1 MRTKYLLWTIAICS
15 LLSAC
20 EKIDESSNR
29 IEIFAESMGGSA
41 KVLINGANGTWV
53 NNDSININGT
63 AVAVERHDG
72 HAYISYA
79 TPAAVNRAFYPASL
93 KVLSNSG
100 DNATLELPT
109 VYHYQANA
117 SGQLLELPMAAR
129 SSNSNPMEFMHLT
142 GAICV
147 MVKNTAA
154 VPLTLQSV
162 TLESDRYR
170 LSGSCAVNF
179 TTLQSITPETSTNAL
194 ERCVVMAFDT
204 GYTLAA
210 SGTLYVM
217 LPVLPVGSDNH
228 FTISVRAYRS
238 GQSTAYRNSQ
248 SQTSGNDHSLARN
261 ELGYAPMSIDASTP
275 DDVLETVGGAYVVSS
290 PLEFSV
296 MAQALSNGWISE
308 TSNITLLSDIDMTDV
323 PISTINNVHYSGTF
337 DGKGHVVKNLTI
349 NSINISGDNYLC
361 ALFRQLNGVGTI
373 KDLTLDE
380 LVLKHRGTTN
390 SNLKLAG
397 LIGTYSNNNV
407 GTLTLNNCV
416 VNISSL
422 DIQDANGALLYF
434 GGLINDVEGEG
445 ITIEMIGCRATTQ
458 TISLSGNRNIYFGGL
473 ICALGASTT
482 IFTNSSWTG
491 NPTLSAGNN
500 MWSGGLI
507 GQKSVGDL
515 TVTNCQL
522 NGHFTATA
530 NGNYRYLGSLVGRY
544 NNPRTIDTS
553 GNNINV
559 SITLNNSPITV
570 VPFNR

>member
-79 TPAAVNRAFYPASL
+79 SPAAVNRAFYPASL

-100 DNATLELPT
+100 DNATLELPP

-142 GAICV
+142 GALCV

-179 TTLQSITPETSTNAL
+179 TTLQSIVPVPSTNAL

-275 DDVLETVGGAYVVSS
+275 DDVLETIGGAYVVSS

-296 MAQALSNGWISE
+296 MAQALSNGWISG

-349 NSINISGDNYLC
+349 NSIGIGGQDYSCAIFREITSPGEIKNITI
-361 ALFRQLNGVGTI
+361 NG
-373 KDLTLDE
+373 
-380 LVLKHRGTTN
+380 LVLKHNQNTTG
-390 SNLKLAG
+390 LLRIAG
-397 LIGTYSNNNV
+397 LVAISKNSINV
-407 GTLTLNNCV
+407 NNCTI
-416 VNISSL
+416 NIS
-422 DIQDANGALLYF
+422 G
-434 GGLINDVEGEG
+434 IN
-445 ITIEMIGCRATTQ
+445 IERAKG
-458 TISLSGNRNIYFGGL
+458 SIYFGGL
-473 ICALGASTT
+473 VCEPDDANSHINISNCHVSTNISFTGKSSVWWGGFIGFTGASKTH
-482 IFTNSSWTG
+482 ITNSSWSGTVS
-491 NPTLSAGNN
+491 LSADNNVWIGGFVGRKNSNEFKATNCTVDGRINVTAGGSYKYLGN
-500 MWSGGLI
+500 LI
-507 GQKSVGDL
+507 GLYNTPGTTDI
-515 TVTNCQL
+515 TGT
-522 NGHFTATA
+522 TA
-530 NGNYRYLGSLVGRY
+530 NVLFSLGGTMLNDVENYG
-544 NNPRTIDTS
+544 
-553 GNNINV
+553 IN
-559 SITLNNSPITV
+559 
-570 VPFNR
+570 R

>member
-20 EKIDESSNR
+20 EEIDESSNR

-248 SQTSGNDHSLARN
+248 SQTGGNDHSLARN

-275 DDVLETVGGAYVVSS
+275 DDVLETIGGAYVVSS

-296 MAQALSNGWISE
+296 MAQALSNGWISG

-323 PISTINNVHYSGTF
+323 PISMINRTNFSGVF
-337 DGKGHVVKNLTI
+337 DGNNHVVRNLTI
-349 NSINISGDNYLC
+349 NSVNIGAYDYSC
-361 ALFRQLNGVGTI
+361 ALFRQIIYPGKIKNLILDGLMLN
-373 KDLTLDE
+373 
-380 LVLKHRGTTN
+380 HSQNTTG
-390 SNLKLAG
+390 SVKLAG
-397 LIGTYSNNNV
+397 LIATCSN
-407 GTLTLNNCV
+407 
-416 VNISSL
+416 SS
-422 DIQDANGALLYF
+422 NE
-434 GGLINDVEGEG
+434 LINCTVS
-445 ITIEMIGCRATTQ
+445 INSVNLIGAK
-458 TISLSGNRNIYFGGL
+458 GAIYFGGL
-473 ICALGASTT
+473 ICESEDGNAHINISNCHVSTN
-482 IFTNSSWTG
+482 ISFTGKGSVW
-491 NPTLSAGNN
+491 
-500 MWSGGLI
+500 WGGLI
-507 GQKSVGDL
+507 GFTAGSKTNIINSSWSGTVSLSVDNNVWIGGF
-515 TVTNCQL
+515 VGRKNSNEFKATNCTVDGSI
-522 NGHFTATA
+522 NITA
-530 NGNYRYLGSLVGRY
+530 GGSYRYLGNLIGLYNTPGTTDITGTTANVLFSLGGTMLNDVENYG
-544 NNPRTIDTS
+544 
-553 GNNINV
+553 IN
-559 SITLNNSPITV
+559 
-570 VPFNR
+570 R